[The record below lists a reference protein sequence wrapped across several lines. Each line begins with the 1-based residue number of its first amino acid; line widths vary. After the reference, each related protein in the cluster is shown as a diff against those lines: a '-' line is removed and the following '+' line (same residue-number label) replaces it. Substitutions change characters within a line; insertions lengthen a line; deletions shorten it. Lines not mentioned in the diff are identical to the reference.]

1 MGKISVG
8 RWIAGGIVAGILV
21 DISET
26 VLNAVVLR
34 GQWESAMKA
43 LGRSSSESGSA
54 MVVWMAWGLVYGLIC
69 VWLYAA
75 IRPRFGP
82 GAGTALKAGFA
93 AWLLATLLSSVGLA
107 NMGILPSGLLT
118 TSAVWSLVESLV
130 ATTVGAWIYREGE
143 TAAPAAPGARA

>member
-1 MGKISVG
+1 MGKINVG

-21 DISET
+21 NISET
-26 VLNAVVLR
+26 VLNVVVLR

-43 LGRSSSESGSA
+43 LGKAQAESGSA
-54 MVVWMAWGLVYGLIC
+54 RVVWMIWGLAYGLIC

-93 AWLLATLLSSVGLA
+93 AWLLACLLSAVGLA
-107 NMGILPSGLLT
+107 NMRILPSGILT
-118 TSAVWSLVESLV
+118 TSAIWSLVESLV
-130 ATTVGAWIYREGE
+130 ATTVGAWIYRETE
-143 TAAPAAPGARA
+143 MAAPAAVGARA